1 MFLPPPSVPCL
12 SGPISVAAES
22 FALAR
27 PRATRP
33 LTDRVGCYARTVL
46 VALWAGALDIA
57 VLALCIHA
65 LGIAPLVSRALALV
79 LSGYFAFL
87 GDRSFAFRAQGGNAR
102 AQARRFLLIE
112 LLALPLNWLSFR
124 LCGYCMPAVAPELLA
139 LAANAVVFA
148 AFAYP
153 LRRWFVFRAAL
164 GPSLE

>member
-22 FALAR
+22 FALPR
-27 PRATRP
+27 PRATKP

-79 LSGYFAFL
+79 LSGYVAFL
-87 GDRSFAFRAQGGNAR
+87 GDRSFAFRAQGGDVQV
-102 AQARRFLLIE
+102 QARRFVLIE
-112 LLALPLNWLSFR
+112 LLALPLNLLSFR
-124 LCGYCMPAVAPELLA
+124 LCGYCMPSAPPELLG
-139 LAANAVVFA
+139 LAANAVVFT

-153 LRRWFVFRAAL
+153 VRRWFVFRAAHA
-164 GPSLE
+164 PSLE